1 MASANKRIMNELDQA
16 SNNPVEGTKVT
27 LPDESNVFL
36 WEVMLDAPSDSLYA
50 GGKYKLEVALP
61 KEYPFKPP
69 TVNFKTKIWHPNVSN
84 DDKGSMCLGMLRSDE
99 WKPPN
104 KIADVLKLVRTIMS
118 SPQPDDAVEASIA
131 DQYKNKKAEFDAQA
145 KDWVKKYAK

>member
-1 MASANKRIMNELDQA
+1 
-16 SNNPVEGTKVT
+16 
-27 LPDESNVFL
+27 
-36 WEVMLDAPSDSLYA
+36 
-50 GGKYKLEVALP
+50 
-61 KEYPFKPP
+61 
-69 TVNFKTKIWHPNVSN
+69 
-84 DDKGSMCLGMLRSDE
+84 MCLGMLRSDE

>member
-1 MASANKRIMNELDQA
+1 M
-16 SNNPVEGTKVT
+16 
-27 LPDESNVFL
+27 LPQTRFTQYVNFS
-36 WEVMLDAPSDSLYA
+36 PSSDGRLTDIYK

-104 KIADVLKLVRTIMS
+104 KIADVLRLVRTIMS

-131 DQYKNKKAEFDAQA
+131 DQYKNKKAEFDEQA
-145 KDWVKKYAK
+145 RAWTAKYAK